1 MRRGLIEE
9 DDADKMAGW
18 DHGGGFSVD
27 ASVRIEGADRSGLE
41 RLLRYCA
48 RPPFALEH
56 LQQRDPEHLV
66 YHSPKPRPDAPGDL
80 VLTPL
85 ELIERIAAL
94 VPPPRA
100 HRHRYYG
107 VLAPNAS
114 LRAAVTAL
122 APVAVTSVPPA
133 TNAAATEAPRHRAAA
148 RYLWAMLLSRIYEAF
163 PLACP
168 ICHAKMRIIAF
179 INDAGTVRKILD
191 HIGESTQPPRIAPAR
206 GPPLWEQAA
215 ASQKEPNDP
224 RWDSS
229 AQPAPQIEFDQRIT
243 W

>member
-1 MRRGLIEE
+1 M
-9 DDADKMAGW
+9 
-18 DHGGGFSVD
+18 
-27 ASVRIEGADRSGLE
+27 
-41 RLLRYCA
+41 
-48 RPPFALEH
+48 
-56 LQQRDPEHLV
+56 
-66 YHSPKPRPDAPGDL
+66 
-80 VLTPL
+80 LTPL
-85 ELIERIAAL
+85 ELIEQIAAL

-122 APVAVTSVPPA
+122 APVAVTPSPPA
-133 TNAAATEAPRHRAAA
+133 TNAAATEEPRHRAAA
-148 RYLWAMLLSRIYEAF
+148 RYLWAMLLARIYEAF

-168 ICHAKMRIIAF
+168 ICHAEMRIIAF

-191 HIGESTQPPRIAPAR
+191 HIGESTQPPRIAAAR
-206 GPPLWEQAA
+206 GPPLWEGAATSEQA
-215 ASQKEPNDP
+215 PNDP
-224 RWDSS
+224 RWDWS